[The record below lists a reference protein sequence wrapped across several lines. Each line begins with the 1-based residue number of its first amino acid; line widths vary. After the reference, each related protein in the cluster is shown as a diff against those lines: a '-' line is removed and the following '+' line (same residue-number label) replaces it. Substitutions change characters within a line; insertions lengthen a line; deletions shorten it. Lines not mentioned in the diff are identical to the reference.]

1 YIVDNETTSPTER
14 IILKDDTGTII
25 EEFAVPGG
33 LGPAPPLPIAHDFR
47 GYSSTIPIAE
57 VHIIEANDGEGAL
70 LDNLMYTVLEPAC
83 VATDYEFVTK
93 WGSYGTGDGQ
103 FISPRDIAFDSEGNV
118 YITDNDNNRVQ
129 KFTSDGT
136 FITKWPCND
145 PMGIAVDASGYVYV
159 ADNAEG
165 EGNTEGKI
173 WKFKQ
178 DGGSYT
184 PVAGWQIDVIHP
196 LGIALDVSGN
206 IYVCAEG
213 ANLVKKFSDDTSYIT
228 SLDGRFNA
236 PVYLQVD
243 SDGIVYV
250 ADHYNDSIKKFTSTD
265 GINYTYEVLC
275 STNDPGGVA
284 VDVSGYVY
292 VTGYSDNWVK
302 KFTPGGQLVTSWGE
316 SGLGDGQ
323 FTNPIGVE
331 INSLGHVYVA
341 DHGAHRIQKFA
352 PICEPACD
360 FSDDFEGTALDKS
373 KWCIVIDALGQG
385 QWPYVAD
392 GLLHSQGYHTRID
405 SIPTFAAPETGQSV
419 MARAR
424 IKLSGEVNKFGFA
437 PNPNERT
444 GPITGYYFDT
454 VDSSVGGGLEH
465 HVRALA
471 WSNPGSVSMI
481 NLLDVEIPVT
491 WYEFHEFAIERTPS
505 EVIYSIDGQE
515 VARVADAFVGALPV
529 GVWNDRWSLMQT
541 DWVEVC
547 SVELE
552 PAGPCWSEQAK
563 LLASDGAAGDE
574 FGRTIAIDGDYA
586 IVGAVYDDNRAGSA
600 YIFKRVGEDWIE
612 QDILRASDRQAGD
625 WFGGWSVSIRGD
637 YAAIGAVGKDSYTG
651 SAYIFKRIGES
662 WVEQAILTASDGIP
676 GDQFGNGISVNG
688 DYLIVTAPYANNSTG
703 AAYIFKREG
712 EIWTQQQI
720 LTAS

>member
-1 YIVDNETTSPTER
+1 MKKLMTICLVVMIVMGSVCSSMAGVVEFTDEITFRNETGEPQYLIDFETDGYGNPVEGIPTYPDISGNEWSNLGIQFAVLESGDYSLILSEKTGMAVSPTHALAIAGLSPGDDRSSFIITFTTPVISFGVYIVDNETTSPTER

-323 FTNPIGVE
+323 FL
-331 INSLGHVYVA
+331 SLIH
-341 DHGAHRIQKFA
+341 I
-352 PICEPACD
+352 
-360 FSDDFEGTALDKS
+360 
-373 KWCIVIDALGQG
+373 
-385 QWPYVAD
+385 
-392 GLLHSQGYHTRID
+392 
-405 SIPTFAAPETGQSV
+405 
-419 MARAR
+419 
-424 IKLSGEVNKFGFA
+424 
-437 PNPNERT
+437 
-444 GPITGYYFDT
+444 
-454 VDSSVGGGLEH
+454 
-465 HVRALA
+465 
-471 WSNPGSVSMI
+471 
-481 NLLDVEIPVT
+481 
-491 WYEFHEFAIERTPS
+491 
-505 EVIYSIDGQE
+505 
-515 VARVADAFVGALPV
+515 
-529 GVWNDRWSLMQT
+529 
-541 DWVEVC
+541 
-547 SVELE
+547 
-552 PAGPCWSEQAK
+552 
-563 LLASDGAAGDE
+563 
-574 FGRTIAIDGDYA
+574 
-586 IVGAVYDDNRAGSA
+586 
-600 YIFKRVGEDWIE
+600 
-612 QDILRASDRQAGD
+612 
-625 WFGGWSVSIRGD
+625 
-637 YAAIGAVGKDSYTG
+637 
-651 SAYIFKRIGES
+651 
-662 WVEQAILTASDGIP
+662 
-676 GDQFGNGISVNG
+676 
-688 DYLIVTAPYANNSTG
+688 
-703 AAYIFKREG
+703 
-712 EIWTQQQI
+712 
-720 LTAS
+720 